1 MLEQDLNKELE
12 ELLDAEL
19 TEDEVKA
26 MEEEISQ
33 LDEVE
38 EVGGVAKM
46 KPASGKATPL
56 KSGGGDKSE
65 LKNDADDLGGAGAD
79 TPEEES
85 ASHKAGDKIKKAKDV
100 QSKGA
105 KAEPKVS
112 QGNSAQA
119 TPGEKMKLA
128 AGDEID
134 HDGEQLEEARMT
146 KAKMLED
153 LGKMIEGLGKMK
165 ATELKGV
172 HERVKKIVSGHHE
185 DEEEVDES
193 KESKELKQLEAAK
206 AEIEEKIKKIS
217 VKEDVE
223 ALVQGEDDL
232 SDEFKEK
239 AATIFEA
246 AVKTKIRDEIETIED
261 EYAEKL
267 AESIVKHDEETS
279 EKVDAYLNYV
289 VQEWMKDNEVAI
301 EHKLKTDISEN
312 FITALKGLFE
322 EHNITVPDEK
332 FDVLDAAAKQADEM
346 EAKLN
351 EQIEKNVE
359 LSQKV
364 SELEKN
370 EILVDVASDLADTEV
385 EKFVGLAE
393 SVEFEDSDDFKK
405 KLQTIKESYFP
416 RHSVKDDEAE
426 AAPVYDEHGDLSNQM
441 AAYMSAI
448 EKAEKRA
455 QK

>member
-1 MLEQDLNKELE
+1 MSEQDLNKELE

-19 TEDEVKA
+19 TEEEVSNVEAEIADISEAPKKAKKEEDEPEED
-26 MEEEISQ
+26 EEE
-33 LDEVE
+33 DEVE
-38 EVGGVAKM
+38 ESKAK
-46 KPASGKATPL
+46 KEE
-56 KSGGGDKSE
+56 DE
-65 LKNDADDLGGAGAD
+65 
-79 TPEEES
+79 PEEDDEEE
-85 ASHKAGDKIKKAKDV
+85 DEVEEKAKK
-100 QSKGA
+100 SA
-105 KAEPKVS
+105 KKESV
-112 QGNSAQA
+112 
-119 TPGEKMKLA
+119 
-128 AGDEID
+128 
-134 HDGEQLEEARMT
+134 EADLSEGRLT

-165 ATELKGV
+165 AGELKGV
-172 HERVKKIVSGHHE
+172 HEKFRKIVAGDD
-185 DEEEVDES
+185 DEEEEDEVE
-193 KESKELKQLEAAK
+193 ESVKREITALEAQK
-206 AEIEEKIKKIS
+206 KEIEEKLKKIS

-246 AVKTKIRDEIETIED
+246 AVKTKVRDEIETIEN

-267 AESIVKHDEETS
+267 TESISKHDEETS

-332 FDVLDAAAKQADEM
+332 YDVLDAAAKQADEM

-351 EQIEKNVE
+351 EQIDKNVE

-393 SVEFEDSDDFKK
+393 NVEYEDSDDFKK

-416 RHSVKDDEAE
+416 RHAAKDDEAE
-426 AAPVYDEHGDLSNQM
+426 AAPVYDENGDLSNQM

-448 EKAEKRA
+448 GKAEKRA

>member
-1 MLEQDLNKELE
+1 MSEQDLNKELE

-19 TEDEVKA
+19 TEQEVSSVETEIADISEAPKKAKKEEDEP
-26 MEEEISQ
+26 EEDEDE
-33 LDEVE
+33 DEVE
-38 EVGGVAKM
+38 ESKAK
-46 KPASGKATPL
+46 KEE
-56 KSGGGDKSE
+56 DE
-65 LKNDADDLGGAGAD
+65 
-79 TPEEES
+79 PEEDDEEE
-85 ASHKAGDKIKKAKDV
+85 DEVEEKAKK
-100 QSKGA
+100 SA
-105 KAEPKVS
+105 KKESV
-112 QGNSAQA
+112 
-119 TPGEKMKLA
+119 
-128 AGDEID
+128 
-134 HDGEQLEEARMT
+134 EADLSEGRLT

-165 ATELKGV
+165 SGELKGV
-172 HERVKKIVSGHHE
+172 HEKLKKIVAGDVVNEE
-185 DEEEVDES
+185 DEVEESV
-193 KESKELKQLEAAK
+193 KRELTALEAQK
-206 AEIEEKIKKIS
+206 KEIEEKIKKIS

-223 ALVQGEDDL
+223 ALIQGEDDL

-246 AVKTKIRDEIETIED
+246 AVKTKVRDEIETIED

-267 AESIVKHDEETS
+267 AESISKHDAETS

-289 VQEWMKDNEVAI
+289 VEEWMKTNEVAI

-332 FDVLDAAAKQADEM
+332 YDILDAAAKQADEM

-351 EQIEKNVE
+351 EQIATNVE

-393 SVEFEDSDDFKK
+393 NVEYEDSDDFKK
-405 KLQTIKESYFP
+405 KLLTIKESYFP
-416 RHSVKDDEAE
+416 RHTAKDDEAV

-441 AAYMSAI
+441 AAYMTAI
-448 EKAEKRA
+448 GKDSKRA

>member
-1 MLEQDLNKELE
+1 MSEQDLNKELE

-19 TEDEVKA
+19 TEEEVSNVEAEIADISEAPKKAKKEEDEPEED
-26 MEEEISQ
+26 EEE
-33 LDEVE
+33 DEVE
-38 EVGGVAKM
+38 ESKAK
-46 KPASGKATPL
+46 KEE
-56 KSGGGDKSE
+56 DE
-65 LKNDADDLGGAGAD
+65 
-79 TPEEES
+79 PEEDDEEE
-85 ASHKAGDKIKKAKDV
+85 DEVEEKAKK
-100 QSKGA
+100 SA
-105 KAEPKVS
+105 KKESV
-112 QGNSAQA
+112 
-119 TPGEKMKLA
+119 
-128 AGDEID
+128 
-134 HDGEQLEEARMT
+134 EADLSEGRLT

-153 LGKMIEGLGKMK
+153 LGKMVEGLGKMK
-165 ATELKGV
+165 AGELKGV
-172 HERVKKIVSGHHE
+172 HEKLKKIVAGDD
-185 DEEEVDES
+185 DEEEEDEVE
-193 KESKELKQLEAAK
+193 ESVKRELTALEAQK
-206 AEIEEKIKKIS
+206 KEIEEKIKKIS

-246 AVKTKIRDEIETIED
+246 AVKTKVRDEIETIED

-332 FDVLDAAAKQADEM
+332 YDVLDAAAKQADEM

-393 SVEFEDSDDFKK
+393 NVEYEDSDDYTK

-416 RHSVKDDEAE
+416 RHAAKDDEAE
-426 AAPVYDEHGDLSNQM
+426 AAPVYEENGDLSNQM

-448 EKAEKRA
+448 GKAEKRA

>member
-1 MLEQDLNKELE
+1 MSEQDLNKELE

-19 TEDEVKA
+19 TEEEVSNVEAEIADISEAPKKAKKEEDEPEED
-26 MEEEISQ
+26 EEE
-33 LDEVE
+33 DEVE
-38 EVGGVAKM
+38 ESKAK
-46 KPASGKATPL
+46 KEE
-56 KSGGGDKSE
+56 DE
-65 LKNDADDLGGAGAD
+65 
-79 TPEEES
+79 PEEDDEE
-85 ASHKAGDKIKKAKDV
+85 DEVEEKAKK
-100 QSKGA
+100 SA
-105 KAEPKVS
+105 KKESV
-112 QGNSAQA
+112 
-119 TPGEKMKLA
+119 
-128 AGDEID
+128 
-134 HDGEQLEEARMT
+134 EADLSEGRLT

-153 LGKMIEGLGKMK
+153 LGKMVEGLGKMK
-165 ATELKGV
+165 AGELKGV
-172 HERVKKIVSGHHE
+172 HEKLKKIVAGDD
-185 DEEEVDES
+185 DEEEEDEVE
-193 KESKELKQLEAAK
+193 ESVQRELTALEAQK
-206 AEIEEKIKKIS
+206 KEIEEKIKKIS

-246 AVKTKIRDEIETIED
+246 AVKTKVRDEIETIED

-332 FDVLDAAAKQADEM
+332 YDVLDAAAKQADEM

-393 SVEFEDSDDFKK
+393 NVEYEDSDDFKK

-416 RHSVKDDEAE
+416 RHAAKDDEAE
-426 AAPVYDEHGDLSNQM
+426 AAPVYDENGDLSNQM

-448 EKAEKRA
+448 GKAEKRA